1 MPSTGRSR
9 STQPSRSQRA
19 TPKIQRWI
27 DILAALLRHRFGLTI
42 EQLVDE
48 VPAYSAASAD
58 DARAR
63 MFERDKK
70 ELRALGVPIETV
82 SVDDGESARYRLRTS
97 DFYLPYLTVVG
108 PAGRAGSRRLDRDGY
123 RALQTLAFE
132 PDELSLVIDAATRA
146 RQLGD
151 PSLSADAASAL
162 RKLAF
167 DLPVDSVSAESGTV
181 IARPRAAADPEAL
194 AALGEALR
202 ARKRV
207 ELQYHSMNSDA
218 TSHRAV
224 EPYGLFF
231 LGGHWYLTGRD
242 MERDALRN
250 FRVSRVSAVA
260 MNARRME
267 THDYA
272 IPVSFVL
279 AEHARSRQAWE
290 LGDGDAEMALVEF
303 DDVSLATGAVNA
315 AAALGSSVAGAP
327 LRRRF
332 VVRRT
337 RVFARWLLSLGGSAR
352 PLSPPAVVD
361 EYSELLTATLA
372 HYQDANPGR
381 PA

>member
-1 MPSTGRSR
+1 MHSTGRSR
-9 STQPSRSQRA
+9 SAETHLSQRA

-27 DILAALLRHRFGLTI
+27 DILAALLRHRFGLTM

-48 VPAYSAASAD
+48 VPAYSAAPAD
-58 DARAR
+58 GARAR

-70 ELRALGVPIETV
+70 ELRGLGVPIETV
-82 SVDDGESARYRLRTS
+82 SVDDGESARYRLRTA

-123 RALQTLAFE
+123 RALQSLAFE
-132 PDELSLVIDAATRA
+132 PDELSLVVEAAARA

-151 PSLSADAASAL
+151 PSLSADATSAL

-167 DLPVDSVSAESGTV
+167 DLPVDSASAESGTV

-207 ELQYHSMNSDA
+207 EFQYHSMNSDS

-242 MERDALRN
+242 MDRDAVRN

-260 MNARRME
+260 MNGKRME
-267 THDYA
+267 THDYT
-272 IPVSFVL
+272 IPASFVL

-290 LGDGDAEMALVEF
+290 LGDGDADMAVVEF
-303 DDVSLATGAVNA
+303 DDVGGATGAVNA
-315 AAALGSSVAGAP
+315 AAALGSPIPGAP
-327 LRRRF
+327 LRRHF
-332 VVRRT
+332 VVRRNG
-337 RVFARWLLSLGGSAR
+337 VFARWLLSLGGAAR

-361 EYSELLTATLA
+361 EYNSLLATTLA
-372 HYQDANPGR
+372 HYQDADSR
-381 PA
+381 RQT